1 VSGDKRA
8 PRVSVVIPTFNR
20 SDLLKQAIASVLGQS
35 LTDIEVLVSDNGS
48 TDDTAAVV
56 AAFDD
61 DRLRHLPLEANVGM
75 IANLDRCLTLGS
87 APYVLILH
95 DDDVMQARNVEAKL
109 AVADAH
115 PEVAFVHSAFSFIDA
130 GGQVTQQWMAWGLPI
145 DPIETS
151 ETFIRRAFTSGS
163 RVSPSGTLIRRSAI
177 GDVHHEPEDKAAN
190 DMGLWLRI
198 ARHGSAGYLDEP
210 LVALRRH
217 AASLTV
223 SSGVR
228 TMAGGDEYAP
238 TFETIAQMRLV
249 MNRFAARFAGDP
261 IPGAELRA
269 MARKSTRSRLAGVV
283 KTRAGPE
290 AKRKD
295 VFDLFVEA
303 SRIEPTLALSAD
315 GVELL
320 ATIVGGK
327 SGGELVNRARPGLR
341 SVRARLT
348 EADGRTRARSES

>member
-1 VSGDKRA
+1 M
-8 PRVSVVIPTFNR
+8 
-20 SDLLKQAIASVLGQS
+20 LGQS
-35 LTDIEVLVSDNGS
+35 LADIEVLVSDNSS

-56 AAFDD
+56 ASFDD
-61 DRLRHLPLEANVGM
+61 DRLQHCPLEANIGM

-87 APYVLILH
+87 APHVLILH
-95 DDDVMQARNVEAKL
+95 DDDVMHPRNVEAKL
-109 AVADAH
+109 AVAEAH
-115 PEVAFVHSAFSFIDA
+115 PDVAFVHSAFSFIDA
-130 GGQVTQQWMAWGLPI
+130 DGHVTQERMAWGLPI

-151 ETFIRRAFTSGS
+151 ETFIRRVFTSGS
-163 RVSPSGTLIRRSAI
+163 RVSPSGTLIRRRAI

-198 ARHGSAGYLDEP
+198 ARHGSVGYVDEP
-210 LVALRRH
+210 LIALRRH

-228 TMAGGDEYAP
+228 TMADGDEYAP

-269 MARKSTRSRLAGVV
+269 LARKSTRSRLAGVV
-283 KTRAGPE
+283 RDRAGPE
-290 AKRKD
+290 PKRKD
-295 VFDLFVEA
+295 VLDLFVEA
-303 SRIEPTLALSAD
+303 SRIEPTLAFSAD

-320 ATIVGGK
+320 ATIVGGRA
-327 SGGELVNRARPGLR
+327 GGELVSRVRPGLR
-341 SVRARLT
+341 SARARLT
-348 EADGRTRARSES
+348 AAAGRTPARPES